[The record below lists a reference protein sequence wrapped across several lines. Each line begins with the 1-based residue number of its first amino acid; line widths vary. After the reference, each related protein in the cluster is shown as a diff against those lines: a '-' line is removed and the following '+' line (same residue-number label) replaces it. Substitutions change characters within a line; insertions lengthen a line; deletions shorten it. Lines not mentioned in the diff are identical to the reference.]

1 MFEKTYTTPQ
11 TAKDVTE
18 EMLET
23 VRDIVEGWYNDGPID
38 WEDVW
43 NRADG
48 TRLDDGTYLDMGD
61 TNDSP
66 AMRKIQRVIRA
77 ERREG

>member
-1 MFEKTYTTPQ
+1 MDKTYWSPK
-11 TAKDVTE
+11 TAQDVTE
-18 EMLET
+18 EVL
-23 VRDIVEGWYNDGPID
+23 DIARGYVEGWYNDGPID

-43 NRADG
+43 NRMED
-48 TRLDDGTYLDMGD
+48 TRLDSGHYLDMGASM
-61 TNDSP
+61 DSP